1 MLNIGW
7 FSTGRSESSLKLFTW
22 TLQQIKKQH
31 LPIKIA
37 FVFCNRVQ
45 GEHVGTDNFLSA
57 VTKCK
62 IPLITTSYQRNK
74 SLHGKNQR
82 ELFDKE
88 IYNKIKN
95 FNTDICMLAGYRL
108 ILSEYLTK
116 KFIFL
121 NLHPA
126 LPDGPIGTW
135 ENVISTL
142 IENQI
147 KTTGAM
153 IHIVTKNLDRGPVV
167 SFHKIAL
174 TGRKFDALWKRIN
187 KSKSEKIKLFNLIR
201 NEGFLKEPFLIL
213 ESLKQIGEKKIKIAN
228 NQIYHLGNPIIGGIC
243 LNKEIEL
250 SFNKLNKN
258 Q

>member
-22 TLQQIKKQH
+22 TLKQIKKH
-31 LPIKIA
+31 NLPIKIT

-45 GEHVGTDNFLSA
+45 GEHDGTDNFLKT
-57 VTKCK
+57 VTKLK
-62 IPLITTSYQRNK
+62 IPLITLSYQRNK
-74 SLHGKNQR
+74 CLYGKNQR
-82 ELFDKE
+82 ELFDKN
-88 IYNKIKN
+88 IYSKIKD
-95 FNTDICMLAGYRL
+95 FNPDICMLAGYRL

-142 IENQI
+142 IENQT
-147 KTTGAM
+147 KTTGAI

-167 SFHKIAL
+167 SFHEIAL
-174 TGRKFDALWKRIN
+174 TGRKFDGLWEKIN
-187 KSKSEKIKLFNLIR
+187 QSESEKIKLFNLIR
-201 NEGFLKEPFLIL
+201 NEGFLKEPFLLL
-213 ESLKQIGEKKIKIAN
+213 ESLKQIGEKKIRITN

-250 SFNKLNKN
+250 SFNRLNKK
-258 Q
+258 